1 MARPGSGGLAGAM
14 GWKRPAG
21 AAVGGVLERREQG
34 AETDG
39 DEPAL
44 VHFRGVP
51 ADAEA
56 GEDEEPERDADPA
69 VEDHRAL
76 GGNFDHLIPALPVHT
91 CPIVRLEREGDVLV
105 EDVELHREDDNE
117 QNTRKDQQAE
127 EAGLVETGGSSA
139 KDMRKVAAVDA
150 EAVQDDDGVVAVE
163 EAEEGRPDVEEG
175 DGRPGVVD
183 GRRAARDG
191 KDVVPAR
198 LDHVMHAR
206 HPHRRR
212 KTQRTIHQVPPLT
225 LLRRQR
231 HSRLVRIQRASE
243 MAHDAGNASDEPEA
257 GCEFELYFDVAEAG
271 AAEPDGE
278 VVGGPEEG
286 VDDVEEEG
294 EEDPGD
300 ESDGGEGAGFAMP
313 D

>member
-1 MARPGSGGLAGAM
+1 M
-14 GWKRPAG
+14 GWERPAS
-21 AAVGGVLERREQG
+21 AAVGSVLERREQG

-44 VHFRGVP
+44 VHFGGVP

-56 GEDEEPERDADPA
+56 SEDDKPQRDADPA
-69 VEDHRAL
+69 IEHHRAL
-76 GGNFDHLIPALPVHT
+76 GGNFNDLIPPLPMHT
-91 CPIVRLEREGDVLV
+91 RPIIRLKREGDVLV
-105 EDVELHREDDNE
+105 EDVELHREDNY
-117 QNTRKDQQAE
+117 QKNARKDQQAE
-127 EAGLVETGGSSA
+127 KAGLVETGGSSA
-139 KDMRKVAAVDA
+139 KDVRKVAAVDA

-175 DGRPGVVD
+175 DGRPGVVH
-183 GRRAARDG
+183 GRRATRDG
-191 KDVVPAR
+191 EDVVPTR

-231 HSRLVRIQRASE
+231 HGRLIRIQRASE
-243 MAHDAGNASDEPEA
+243 MAHDAGNGSDEPEA
-257 GCEFELYFDVAEAG
+257 GCEFELHFDIAEAG